1 MAWDETIRSVKR
13 NLDRRQWIDWEGIGG
28 EIVVTLLAGHGRC
41 PCAVAKRCQ
50 VSLAKCIR
58 GCDRDH
64 THL

>member
-13 NLDRRQWIDWEGIGG
+13 ILDGWIDWESVGG
-28 EIVVTLLAGHGRC
+28 EVVVTLLAGHGTC

-50 VSLAKCIR
+50 VSLAKCIQR
-58 GCDRDH
+58 YDRDR